1 MKQKLLL
8 LFLLVCIGVLG
19 KAQSTEAYKHLI
31 ITEAEYHDTYMA
43 YFEITNMG
51 DQTINLKEF
60 QWQHVPAWV
69 TVLQADESLNFTGYG
84 PSDAIMLPDKE
95 LAPGESFVISS
106 AYDYNPVMWKKDPE
120 HWRERVTKPEFYKLA
135 GLLVHIAESTPLA
148 AGDSVS
154 SNPDCVATWDG
165 RECFAIRHFF
175 TNPETGLK
183 DSLVVDQ
190 IGGVFDDN
198 GQNNKG
204 SYDVA
209 GVTSATSNSILV
221 RKSSVTTGNLNFKD
235 ARGIDLTDSEWIP
248 IPIPSYN
255 NYNKIPWRA
264 VFWTVGNQV
273 NATLDETTLISK
285 TGKVKVD
292 FANSKITVP
301 WGVRNDDSL
310 MYQFVKKPG
319 LAWKYDYSPN
329 PEDSAYISARTGDK
343 LTVYACGDQATMK
356 TFDIEVLPPTIYD
369 NIVIPKNAFAF
380 SNKNGLFPVNGD
392 GLGEYSGIRVTNGLD
407 LDTISNI
414 DFATRVDTLYKYLE
428 KAPNASWD
436 IIFADGVKKPDLKT
450 GDLLHVKSESG
461 RVKDYYLKLE
471 KFAPN
476 SNAFLSSI
484 TWPDIPEW
492 FKGDIAGVYGWK
504 GDTIPGFT
512 PTSGTY
518 LVKIPAGYD
527 GIPAL
532 AYTKQA
538 LDSRVVVDRAKTLDG
553 TVADRT
559 VTFTVFAENDT
570 TKAVYTVQFEKEKD
584 PANVQPYIAEP
595 FISQYVFRS
604 TWSTSFIELYNPGTE
619 PIDLSHYMLRAA
631 YGTEGDT
638 WDSYNAT
645 DAWANAYMKYI
656 PGKKWQDE
664 ANWQVQPR
672 IVEPDLSTPAILY
685 PGETYVMGYIPDG
698 WYSHTEFP
706 FANIANINLAFTPW
720 GLNLAEGNECV
731 GVWPNN
737 QKYFYK
743 ILNDSVVN
751 GLKPATDRNDF
762 ELIESMGGL
771 NTNTFNIAGM
781 DFGAQRRTAT
791 RKPDIYKGNPEPNA
805 SFGTNADDSEWII
818 SRPED
823 YAGLPFPDWRGQDV
837 AICTGLGSHN
847 MKEVT
852 FYKSTVTST
861 KYKVSPGYSDNETIK
876 GLKTPVTVG
885 EFYNNIIKADPLQ
898 TLKVKSVSTGLELAE
913 ADALN
918 NGDELTVL
926 SADSTNTSKYIL
938 SVTAEGLS
946 SNAVLTSA
954 NYTIEVNGTT
964 GTVSGF
970 DGKTL
975 LKDVYDG
982 VVIPVGA
989 TMTMIDE
996 NDAYMTFNKLNYD
1009 STYVN
1014 VIATNKVFFEVIAE
1028 NGITKITYQL
1038 SPTTNPSEAYV
1049 TSDIYSVDQE
1059 AALIQFVPA
1068 GTSATSLLH
1077 NVTPNPG
1084 ASIKIYDKGGFERAT
1099 GDVYRDDKLVV
1110 TSEDG
1115 KVTKTYYFSMLNFNV
1130 NTYLAYVISD
1140 VYIVDQIHF
1149 SITGGIETSTAKA
1162 DFVNK
1167 LIPAFGATLSVLDK
1181 DGNVSTAAELKKGDQ
1196 LLVTAADGSTTATYA
1211 IDVWTTKIGNQATSS
1226 IKMYPNPTTE
1236 RVVINGLTKGNR
1248 VRVLNTAGVV
1258 LRDVIVDNATE
1269 YVSLS
1274 THPAG
1279 IYMFIVSDG
1288 KKNLN
1293 IQKVIKK

>member
-31 ITEAEYHDTYMA
+31 ITEAEYYDTYMA

-69 TVLQADESLNFTGYG
+69 TVLQGDGTYNFTGYG
-84 PSDAIMLPDKE
+84 TSDAIMLPDKE

-106 AYDYNPVMWKKDPE
+106 AYDYNPIAWKKDPE
-120 HWRERVTKPEFYKLA
+120 HFREKVTKDEFWKLA
-135 GLLVHIAESTPLA
+135 GLLVHQQEATPKPSI
-148 AGDSVS
+148 DSVS

-165 RECFAIRHFF
+165 RECFALRHFF
-175 TNPETGLK
+175 MNQETGLK

-190 IGGVFDDN
+190 VGGVFDDN

-209 GVTSATSNSILV
+209 GVTSATANSVLI
-221 RKSSVTTGNLNFKD
+221 RKHSITTGNLDFNSG
-235 ARGIDLTDSEWIP
+235 RGIDLEDSEWIP
-248 IPIPSYN
+248 VPILSFN
-255 NYNKIPWRA
+255 NAWNKVPWRA
-264 VFWTVGNQV
+264 VFWTVGNSV

-343 LTVYACGDQATMK
+343 LTVYACGDQATIK

-380 SNKNGLFPVNGD
+380 SNKNGLFPVGGS
-392 GLGEYSGIRVTNGLD
+392 GLGEYSGIRVTNGLS

-436 IIFADGVKKPDLKT
+436 IIFADGVKRPDLKT
-450 GDLLHVKSESG
+450 GDILHVKSEGG

-476 SNAFLSSI
+476 TNAFLSSI

-504 GDTIPGFT
+504 GDTIPGFNFNAK
-512 PTSGTY
+512 SY
-518 LVKIPAGYD
+518 LVKIPGGYE

-538 LDSRVVVDRAKTLDG
+538 LDSRVVVNRAKTLDG

-559 VTFTVFAENDT
+559 VTFTVYAENDT
-570 TKAVYTVQFEKEKD
+570 ISNVYSVQFEKEKD
-584 PANVQPYIAEP
+584 PTNIQPFIAEP
-595 FISQYVFRS
+595 FISQYVFRAG
-604 TWSTSFIELYNPGTE
+604 WSADFLEIYNPGTE
-619 PIDLSHYMLRAA
+619 PIDLSHYMITAA

-638 WDSYNAT
+638 WVWNNGT
-645 DAWANAYMKYI
+645 TEWGNAYFKYI
-656 PGKKWQDE
+656 PGKKWQDD

-672 IVEPDLSTPAILY
+672 IVETDLSTSALVY
-685 PGETYVMGYIPDG
+685 PGETFVMADIRNGDYAATANP
-698 WYSHTEFP
+698 YAP
-706 FANIANINLAFTPW
+706 FADIDFAHDPW
-720 GLNLAEGNECV
+720 GIGLASKNAISTWC
-731 GVWPNN
+731 NN
-737 QKYFYK
+737 SKYFYK

-762 ELIESMGGL
+762 ELIESLGGL
-771 NTNTFNIAGM
+771 NTNNFKIAGV
-781 DFGAQRRTAT
+781 DFGAQLRGAV
-791 RKPDIYKGNPEPNA
+791 RKPNIWKGNSEPNG
-805 SFGTNADDSEWII
+805 SFGTNADDSEWIVT
-818 SRPED
+818 SPND
-823 YAGLPFPDWRGQDV
+823 YSVLGWPGMNSAM
-837 AICTGLGSHN
+837 ATGLGSHN
-847 MKEVT
+847 ISEIT
-852 FYKSTVTST
+852 FYKSTVAST
-861 KYKVSPGYSDNETIK
+861 KYKVSPGYSDNESIK
-876 GLKTPVTVG
+876 GLNAGTTVT
-885 EFYNNIIKADPLQ
+885 EFYNNLIKADPMQSLN
-898 TLKVKSVSTGLELAE
+898 VKSASSGIDLLESASIS
-913 ADALN
+913 D
-918 NGDELTVL
+918 GDSLIVL
-926 SADSTNTSKYIL
+926 SADSTNTSKYII
-938 SVTAEGLS
+938 SVGPLS
-946 SNAVLTSA
+946 SNAVLTSDT
-954 NYTIEVNGTT
+954 YTIGVDGTT
-964 GTVSGF
+964 GTVGGF
-970 DGKTL
+970 EAHTL

-982 VVIPVGA
+982 VVVPAGA

-996 NDAYMTFNKLNYD
+996 NDAYMTFNKLTYD
-1009 STYVN
+1009 STYVG
-1014 VIATNKVFFEVIAE
+1014 VIATDKVFFEVVAE
-1028 NGITKITYQL
+1028 NGTTKITYQL

-1059 AALIQFVPA
+1059 AALIQFLPA

-1084 ASIKIYDKGGFERAT
+1084 ASIKIFDKGGFERAT

-1140 VYIVDQIHF
+1140 VYTVDQIHF
-1149 SITGGIETSTAKA
+1149 SITGGIQTSTAKA
-1162 DFVNK
+1162 DFVDK
-1167 LIPAFGATLSVLDK
+1167 LIPAFGATLSVLDM

-1211 IDVWTTKIGNQATSS
+1211 IDVWTTKVDNQATSS